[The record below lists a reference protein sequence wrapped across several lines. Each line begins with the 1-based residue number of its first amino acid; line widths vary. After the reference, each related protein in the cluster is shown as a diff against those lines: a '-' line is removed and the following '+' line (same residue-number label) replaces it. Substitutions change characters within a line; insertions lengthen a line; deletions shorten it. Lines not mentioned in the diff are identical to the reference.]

1 MAAVIF
7 VVDDDDGSRE
17 AMARAL
23 ARVGHEVHQFPS
35 AEEALARVRA
45 GATVD
50 AVVSDVK
57 MPGMDGYELLRE
69 VRSLRP
75 DLAFLLVTA
84 YGEVQGAVV
93 ALTEDGADDYL
104 TKPVEMQELRQRV
117 QLHLERRMLQR

>member
-23 ARVGHEVHQFPS
+23 ARVGYEVHQFAA

-45 GATVD
+45 GD
-50 AVVSDVK
+50 AVDVVITDVR

-75 DLAFLLVTA
+75 EMAFLMVTA
-84 YGEVQGAVV
+84 FGDVDGAVH
-93 ALTEDGADDYL
+93 ALTRTAP
-104 TKPVEMQELRQRV
+104 TTT
-117 QLHLERRMLQR
+117 